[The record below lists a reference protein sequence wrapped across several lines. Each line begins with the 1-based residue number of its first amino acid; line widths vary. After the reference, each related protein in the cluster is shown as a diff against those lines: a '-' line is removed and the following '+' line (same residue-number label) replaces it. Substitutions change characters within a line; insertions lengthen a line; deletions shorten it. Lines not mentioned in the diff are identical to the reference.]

1 MNTRLRQA
9 LTALFCAFLAVHAGA
24 ADNRIVV
31 LEVKGGIGVATADYI
46 LSGLEYAEA
55 QQAELVVLAIDTPGG
70 LVSATRDIIQGILG
84 SSVPVATYVS
94 PAGARAASAGTYILL
109 ASHVAAMAPTTSIGA
124 ATPVPLGGDFSPPEP
139 EQKPLPDVPPLDD
152 GGEQPE
158 PAPAEDAQGRDSGT
172 AMDRKVMNDAVS
184 YIRSLAER
192 YGRNADWAEEAVR
205 EAATLTDKEAL
216 AQNVI
221 EYIATSQTD
230 LLEQLHEAEL
240 VVDNETI
247 TLDTANTVLDRFEP
261 NWRIRFLSMLTD
273 PNVVLILGLIGFYGL
288 LIEAWNPGGI
298 VPGVVGVI
306 CLLLAAYG
314 VQALPVNYAGLAL
327 ILVGLA
333 LMTAEAFAPSFGALG
348 LGGIAAFVFGAI
360 LMFDSDIPGF
370 GVSVSFVI
378 GMAIASALF
387 IIWTISYLLRLRKRG
402 AVSGAESIV
411 GGIGTAIEAFEGEGR
426 VWLEGE
432 AWHAYSKVPIEKDQQ
447 VEVIAMDGLVL
458 QVEPAATGA
467 TDAPAAP

>member
-1 MNTRLRQA
+1 MNTRLRRA
-9 LTALFCAFLAVHAGA
+9 LIAASCAFLAFNAGA
-24 ADNRIVV
+24 ADNRVVV
-31 LEVKGGIGVATADYI
+31 LDVTGGIGVATAEYI
-46 LSGLEYAEA
+46 LSGLDYAEA
-55 QQAELVVLAIDTPGG
+55 QQAELVILAIDTPGG
-70 LVSATRDIIQGILG
+70 LVNATRDIIQGILA

-139 EQKPLPDVPPLDD
+139 ERKPLPEVPQLED
-152 GGEQPE
+152 GTQPPGPDATE
-158 PAPAEDAQGRDSGT
+158 DSPAQDSGT
-172 AMDRKVMNDAVS
+172 AMDRKVINDAVS

-192 YGRNADWAEEAVR
+192 YERNADWAEEAVR
-205 EAATLTDKEAL
+205 SAATLTDEEAL
-216 AQNVI
+216 EQNVI
-221 EYIATSQTD
+221 EYIATSQAD
-230 LLEQLHEAEL
+230 LLEQLHEVEL
-240 VVDNETI
+240 VVDDRTI
-247 TLDTANTVLDRFEP
+247 TLDTATAVFDKFEP

-333 LMTAEAFAPSFGALG
+333 LITAEAFAPSFGALG

-370 GVSVSFVI
+370 GVSISFVVGI
-378 GMAIASALF
+378 AIASALF
-387 IIWTISYLLRLRKRG
+387 IIWTISYLLKLRKRG

-411 GGIGTAIEAFEGEGR
+411 GGIATALEDFEGEGR

-432 AWHAYSKVPIEKDQQ
+432 AWHAHSKVPIEKDQQ
-447 VEVIAMDGLVL
+447 VVVTAMNGLVL
-458 QVEPAATGA
+458 DVEPTAAHA
-467 TDAPAAP
+467 ADAPATS

>member
-1 MNTRLRQA
+1 MNTRLRRA
-9 LTALFCAFLAVHAGA
+9 LLAVFCAFLAINAGA

-31 LEVKGGIGVATADYI
+31 LEVRGGIGVATVDYI
-46 LSGLEYAEA
+46 VSGLEYAEM

-70 LVSATRDIIQGILG
+70 LVSATRDIIQAILG

-94 PAGARAASAGTYILL
+94 PSGARAASAGTYILL

-139 EQKPLPDVPPLDD
+139 DRKPMPELPKLDD
-152 GGEQPE
+152 AAEEPE
-158 PAPAEDAQGRDSGT
+158 PDAGEAPAGKDSGT

-205 EAATLTDKEAL
+205 SAATLTDQEAL

-221 EYIATSQTD
+221 EYVATSQTD
-230 LLEQLHEAEL
+230 LLEQLHEVEL
-240 VVDNETI
+240 TVDNRTT
-247 TLDTANTVLDRFEP
+247 TLDTANAVLDEFEP
-261 NWRIRFLSMLTD
+261 NWRIRFLSMITD

-348 LGGIAAFVFGAI
+348 LGGIVAFVFGAI

-378 GMAIASALF
+378 GIAVASALF
-387 IIWTISYLLRLRKRG
+387 IIWTISYLLKLRKRG

-411 GGIGTAIEAFEGEGR
+411 GGIATALEDFEGEGR

-432 AWHAYSKVPIEKDQQ
+432 AWHAYSTVPIEKDQQ

-467 TDAPAAP
+467 PDAPAAH